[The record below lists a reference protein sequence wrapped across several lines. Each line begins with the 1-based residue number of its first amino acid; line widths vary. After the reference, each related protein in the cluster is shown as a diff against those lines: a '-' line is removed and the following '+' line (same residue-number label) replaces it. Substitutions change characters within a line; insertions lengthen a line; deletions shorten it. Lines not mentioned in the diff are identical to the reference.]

1 MGLIV
6 TVKYFS
12 VNVYSH
18 YFVLNSVQALGQSV
32 VESFARQ
39 YVQFGLVKKGRK
51 FMKAPIKVF
60 AARVG
65 SADRVHEY
73 RFHIN
78 QFPVFKKHLAD
89 LQILPHTYEII
100 CHKSHTGLDIDLKVL
115 EKWIPKDYQVP
126 IIDYLVSDKPSSTKL
141 VETQTG
147 SGKSFMA
154 CAALAKLGK
163 RFVIIIKPMYVEK
176 WVSDLKEVLGL
187 NGNDVV
193 VIQGSASLM
202 NLITMAKDGLLTAK
216 AIIISNRTIQNWFKA
231 YEEKGDCV
239 SDEGYD
245 CNPSEFYNILDAGV
259 RLIDEVHQDFH
270 LNFKTDL
277 YTNIAHTISLSATL
291 KGDDLFLNQMYELTY
306 PRSIRYA
313 GLAYN
318 KYVNAYSWIYQV
330 REPNKLRTS
339 EWGSTIYSHHA
350 FERGLVQNRNLLG
363 DYIKMIIACVK
374 QFFLQKYQKGDR
386 LLIYCA
392 SIQLCTIVTEHL
404 SSEFKNLNVKRYV
417 EEDSYENLMSADVS
431 VSTLLSAGTGVDI
444 PMLTTVILTTAVSS
458 SQSNI
463 QGFGRLRKIPDRRLQ
478 FVYFVCS
485 DTPKHLEYHEKKK
498 DMLRHMALSYDS
510 FSYPHTLG

>member
-18 YFVLNSVQALGQSV
+18 YFVLNKVQALGQNV

-65 SADRVHEY
+65 SSDRVHEY

-78 QFPVFKKHLAD
+78 QFPQFVKHLSNM
-89 LQILPHTYEII
+89 QILPHTYEVIK
-100 CHKSHTGLDIDLKVL
+100 HEPHVGLDVDLKVL
-115 EKWIPKDYQVP
+115 EKWVHKDYQVP
-126 IIDYLVSDKPSSTKL
+126 IIDYLVSDKPSHTKL
-141 VETQTG
+141 LETQTG
-147 SGKSFMA
+147 SGKTYSA
-154 CAALAKLGK
+154 SAALATLGK

-176 WVSDLKEVLGL
+176 WKSDLKEILGL
-187 NGNDVV
+187 DGDEVIVV
-193 VIQGSASLM
+193 QGSASLM
-202 NLITMAKDGLLTAK
+202 DLICTAKQGSLTAK
-216 AIIISNRTIQNWFKA
+216 AIIISNRTMQNWFKS
-231 YEEKGDCV
+231 YEDKGDCI

-245 CNPSEFYNILDAGV
+245 CNPHELYSILDAGV

-270 LNFKTDL
+270 LNFKIDL
-277 YTNIAHTISLSATL
+277 YTNISHTISLSATL
-291 KGDDLFLNQMYELTY
+291 KGDDPFLNQMYELTY
-306 PRSIRYA
+306 PKDIRYA
-313 GLAYN
+313 GMAYN
-318 KYVNAYSWIYQV
+318 KYVNSYSWIYQV
-330 REPNKLRTS
+330 REPTKLRSS

-350 FERGLVQNRNLLG
+350 FEKGVMQNRNLLG
-363 DYIKMIIACVK
+363 DYVSMIAAAVR

-386 LLIYCA
+386 LLVYCA
-392 SIQLCTIVTEHL
+392 SIQLCTLVTSHL
-404 SSEFKNLNVKRYV
+404 SSEFKSLDVRRYV
-417 EEDSYENLMSADVS
+417 EDDPYENLMEADVS

-444 PMLTTVILTTAVSS
+444 PMLTTVILTTSVSS

-463 QGFGRLRKIPDRRLQ
+463 QGFGRLRKIPNRRLQ

-485 DTPKHLEYHEKKK
+485 DAPKHLEYHQKKR
-498 DMLRHMALSYDS
+498 DMLQHMAISYDCI
-510 FSYPHTLG
+510 SYHHILG